1 MSKSPRLTLA
11 QWRTAVEGA
20 AVEIATNALSFPGAV
35 VHDPVGIECTASMIG
50 AHIPVIGGGQAFDL
64 ALVASADGCQALSR
78 AILCLDS
85 EGPPLRATEVAD
97 AVGEIV
103 NMLAGTVKRRMAGS
117 GADLVLGLPL
127 FVHGYIQ
134 PTERLSV
141 VVLPTRFGPIDT
153 MVLIAGQ
160 RG

>member
-1 MSKSPRLTLA
+1 MSPKLTVA

-20 AVEIATNALSFPGAV
+20 ANEIATYALSFSGAV
-35 VHDPVGIECTASMIG
+35 VQDPADLERASSMIG
-50 AHIPVIGGGQAFDL
+50 AHIPLIGGGQAFDL
-64 ALVASADGCQALSR
+64 ALVSSPEGCLGLSR
-78 AILCLDS
+78 AILCA
-85 EGPPLRATEVAD
+85 GPTASLRDAEIAD

-103 NMLAGTVKRRMAGS
+103 NMLAGAVKRRLS
-117 GADLVLGLPL
+117 GHRSDLELGLPI

-134 PTERLSV
+134 PTDRLSLIG
-141 VVLPTRFGPIDT
+141 LPTRFNTIET

>member
-11 QWRTAVEGA
+11 QWRTALEGA
-20 AVEIATNALSFPGAV
+20 AVEIATYALSFAAAV
-35 VHDPVGIECTASMIG
+35 VHDPVGLECAASMIG
-50 AHIPVIGGGQAFDL
+50 AHIPLIGGGQAFDL

-78 AILCLDS
+78 AILGTAA
-85 EGPPLRATEVAD
+85 GPTLRDAEIAD

-103 NMLAGTVKRRMAGS
+103 NMLAGSVKRRMAGL
-117 GADLVLGLPL
+117 GAELVLGLPIFL
-127 FVHGYIQ
+127 HGYIQ
-134 PTERLSV
+134 PTDRLAV
-141 VVLPTRFGPIDT
+141 LALPTRFGAIDT

>member
-1 MSKSPRLTLA
+1 MSRSPKLTLA

-20 AVEIATNALSFPGAV
+20 AGEIATYALSLPGAV
-35 VHDPVGIECTASMIG
+35 VHDPVGLECASSMIG

-64 ALVASADGCQALSR
+64 ALVASAEGCLELSR
-78 AILCLDS
+78 AILCMDRAA
-85 EGPPLRATEVAD
+85 PLRDAEVAD

-103 NMLAGTVKRRMAGS
+103 NMLAGAVKRRMAGQ
-117 GADLVLGLPL
+117 GAELVLGLPL
-127 FVHGYIQ
+127 FLHGYIQ
-134 PTERLSV
+134 PTDRLSV
-141 VVLPTRFGPIDT
+141 LTLPTRFGTIDT